1 MKFKV
6 DEKGHIVP
14 TVGFL
19 QWRRFRDQYLTPNAE
34 YFQRCRDF
42 ANGVGRKSHPKGV
55 PVPNINIIGEFADKF
70 QAKMCGTKHYVSFV
84 ANMEDS
90 DLTRLDQ
97 FYESQMEAVGDER
110 ITAMAV
116 GEAARVGTAFVV
128 TAFDEDTQG
137 IRGKYRGFLKRRVV
151 RVEDMFFASIS
162 TEDIQDQAYVGY
174 AEAMDL
180 DAARALVDDD
190 DERRRKEKCRLICRD
205 DYEMTEAITDPG
217 YLETDKDRCTVITRF
232 FRVNGEVWC
241 ETATKYVV
249 LSLHPLNP
257 DITYAQLKKESEG
270 YMDGEEGNVDE
281 RDRMAPEYRGV
292 DPAKYLVHSKPVRT
306 NEGEYR
312 KTKRKFS
319 RYPISVYRPWP
330 APNLMWG
337 FSKVATMMDNQ
348 LYVNYV
354 YLLVMLIIQNH
365 GCPKYLVKNGALKG
379 QVIDNSPSQVLTDY
393 SYIGGG
399 QWGITRMG
407 AGDSVSTSLIAVG
420 EEMIKTTRS
429 VFGFDNLSQN
439 FSGDTSGYAYQMVT
453 KQMDLTLEVPQM
465 FLWDYFRQNAKTD
478 LQFFQHYLGDKESF
492 FVKKDDSE
500 MMKQNAYMNQVKG
513 MVQAGAVQLP
523 QGESLKLNRYQEQSI
538 DGSVFEQDFDINVEV
553 MQGIEGSAI
562 TESQHFQQMFQLA
575 SSGNMRPDWTLA
587 WLMADPQFSQK
598 EKTVIKSMFETVQN
612 GKIQELT
619 DQIDQ
624 LKGAL
629 NQAMQ
634 KLQQMAGLN
643 QLAQK
648 QVQAVRKAGEEQSAA
663 QNQMIRSLAKMQP
676 QPESEGAVKSNNAKG
691 GGGMSF
697 ANQPTS
703 STDIVS

>member
-1 MKFKV
+1 MSRLKV
-6 DEKGHIVP
+6 DDRGFVVP

-19 QWRRFRDQYLTPNAE
+19 QWRRFRDQHLTPNAE

-42 ANGVGRKSHPKGV
+42 ADGVGRKSHPKGV
-55 PVPNINIIGEFADKF
+55 PVPNVNIIGEFADKF
-70 QAKMCGTKHYVSFV
+70 QAKMCGTRHHVSFV

-97 FYESQMEAVGDER
+97 FYESQMQAVGDER
-110 ITAMAV
+110 VTALAV
-116 GEAARVGTAFVV
+116 AEAVRVGTAFVV
-128 TAFDEDTQG
+128 TAFDEDAQG

-151 RVEDMFFASIS
+151 RLEDMFFCDIHA
-162 TEDIQDQAYVGY
+162 EDVQDQAYVGY

-180 DAARALVDDD
+180 DAARALID
-190 DERRRKEKCRLICRD
+190 DEDEKRRKEKCRLVCRD
-205 DYEMTEAITDPG
+205 DYEMTEAITDPS
-217 YLETDKDRCTVITRF
+217 YVETDRDRCTVVTRF
-232 FRVNGEVWC
+232 FRVGGEVWC

-257 DITYAQLKKESEG
+257 DVTHAQLRRESEG
-270 YMDGEEGNVDE
+270 YMEGGEGHLDE
-281 RDRMAPEYRGV
+281 KDRKAPEYRGV
-292 DPAKYLVHSKPVRT
+292 DPARYLAHARPVRT
-306 NEGEYR
+306 SEGEY
-312 KTKRKFS
+312 KKSKRRFS

-330 APNLMWG
+330 SPNLMWG
-337 FSKVATMMDNQ
+337 SSKVATMMDNQ
-348 LYVNYV
+348 LYINYV

-379 QVIDNSPSQVLTDY
+379 QVIDNSPSQILTDY

-407 AGDSVSTSLIAVG
+407 AGDSVNTSLIAVG
-420 EEMIKTTRS
+420 EEMIRTTRS

-439 FSGDTSGYAYQMVT
+439 FTGDTSGYAYQMVT

-465 FLWDYFRQNAKTD
+465 HLWDYFRQNAKTD
-478 LQFFQHYLGDKESF
+478 LQFFQHYLGEKESF
-492 FVKKDDSE
+492 LLRKDDSE
-500 MMKQNAYMNQVKG
+500 MMRQRSYMEQVKG
-513 MVQAGAVQLP
+513 MVQSGAVELP
-523 QGESLKLNRYQEQSI
+523 EGESLRLTRYQEQTI
-538 DGSVFEQDFDINVEV
+538 DGSVFEGDFDVNVEV

-598 EKTVIKSMFETVQN
+598 EKTVIKSMFETVQR

-619 DQIDQ
+619 DQIGQ

-629 NQAMQ
+629 EQAMS
-634 KLQQMAGLN
+634 KLQQMQGLN

-648 QVQAVRKAGEEQSAA
+648 QVMAVRKAGEEQSAA
-663 QNQMIRSLAKMQP
+663 QNRMIRNLARAQP
-676 QPESEGAVKSNNAKG
+676 APEDEGAVKSDNAKG

-697 ANQPTS
+697 AGQAD
-703 STDIVS
+703 STVS